1 MDMMA
6 ISTTRTTMR
15 RNIPTIRTNL
25 MTDPC
30 FSREPTDQIRI
41 KQDHFQ
47 AANIQISKLD
57 MMILRLLL

>member
-1 MDMMA
+1 
-6 ISTTRTTMR
+6 MR